1 MLYMRSRQDQ
11 TIAQTS
17 PRPVADSHLG
27 RGDPATAFGVS
38 KPEFGVKVYGFLGRK
53 SRALKIFS
61 FFFLFKIS
69 LYLNAYVIFNKMSS
83 GVITL

>member
-1 MLYMRSRQDQ
+1 MRSRKDQ
-11 TIAQTS
+11 AIAQTS
-17 PRPVADSHLG
+17 PRPAADSHLG

-61 FFFLFKIS
+61 SFFFLFEIS
-69 LYLNAYVIFNKMSS
+69 LYLNAHVIFNKMSS
-83 GVITL
+83 NVITL